1 MINQA
6 HVIYNEGN
14 HAEQEA
20 LKFMSTTA
28 VTIESNERWKILA
41 LGMLTNALVVAAPSM
56 CMPVLFD
63 EIASDLHLSLV
74 QVGVVW
80 GIGALPGLVAGL
92 LGGVLGD
99 RFGSKRVLIIGCLLA
114 GLFGILRGMANG
126 FVALTAGMF
135 LIGMVT
141 PLVPLNTLKI
151 SGQWFSRRQWGL
163 ASGVLSMGMALG
175 FLLGSMLSATVLSPW
190 LGGWRQVLYFY
201 SGLAVLLSIPWLFI
215 RPVPSLAE
223 EEGLAEKQKS
233 MRQSMVNI
241 VQIRNVLLFGLTLL
255 GFSGCVQ
262 GALGY
267 LPLYLRNLGWNPAA
281 ADGALASFH
290 TISMIFVIPIA
301 LGSDRL
307 GSRKK
312 VLVTAALM
320 TITGFSLL
328 SVAQGVLIWAT
339 ILLAGIVR
347 DGFMAVFMASVI
359 ETDGVGTA
367 LAGTATG
374 VVMVFSS
381 IGNLLAPPLGN
392 SLAAFNPGFPFLF
405 WAFLAGLG
413 LLGLLQVKER
423 QAVVAPA

>member
-1 MINQA
+1 
-6 HVIYNEGN
+6 
-14 HAEQEA
+14 
-20 LKFMSTTA
+20 MS
-28 VTIESNERWKILA
+28 VTIANTSSSGRWKILA
-41 LGMLTNALVVAAPSM
+41 LGMLTNALVVAAPGM
-56 CMPVLFD
+56 AMPVLFD
-63 EIASDLHLSLV
+63 EISADLHLNLV

-92 LGGVLGD
+92 LGGALGD
-99 RFGSKRVLIIGCLLA
+99 RFGSKRVLIAGCVLA
-114 GLFGILRGMANG
+114 GLFGILRGLAND
-126 FVALTAGMF
+126 FITLTAAMF
-135 LIGMVT
+135 LAGMVT
-141 PLVPLNTLKI
+141 PLVPLNTLKVC
-151 SGQWFSRRQWGL
+151 GQWFSRRQWGL

-190 LGGWRQVLYFY
+190 LGGWRNVLFFY
-201 SGLAVLLSIPWLFI
+201 SGLALLLSIPWAFT
-215 RPVPSLAE
+215 RPAPFSAENPAPS
-223 EEGLAEKQKS
+223 GNRVS
-233 MRQSMVNI
+233 MRQAMVK
-241 VQIRNVLLFGLTLL
+241 VAQIRNVLLFGLTLL

-267 LPLYLRNLGWNPAA
+267 LPLYLRNLGWDHAA
-281 ADGALASFH
+281 ADAALASFH

-301 LGSDRL
+301 LYSDRR

-312 VLVTAALM
+312 ILVPAALM
-320 TITGFSLL
+320 TIAGIGLL
-328 SVAQGVLIWAT
+328 SVAQGLIIWVA

-392 SLAAFNPGFPFLF
+392 SLAALNPGFPFLF
-405 WAFLAGLG
+405 WAVLAGMGLIG
-413 LLGLLQVKER
+413 LLLVKER
-423 QAVVAPA
+423 QTIVALA